1 MLQVLLEINDRY
13 SLSEMA
19 QMAIEAGLARVFP
32 MKKNANTIRASS
44 SCVVKAA

>member
-19 QMAIEAGLARVFP
+19 QMAIEAGCGWIVLA
-32 MKKNANTIRASS
+32 AGIS
-44 SCVVKAA
+44 